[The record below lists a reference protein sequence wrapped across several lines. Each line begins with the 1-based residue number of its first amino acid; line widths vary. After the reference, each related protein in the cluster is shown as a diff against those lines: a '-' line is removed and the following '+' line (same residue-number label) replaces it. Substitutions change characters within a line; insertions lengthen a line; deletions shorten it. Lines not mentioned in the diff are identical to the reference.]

1 MRLQG
6 SCAARLDVTGMS
18 EEDKSTWS
26 LRCGARLGMR
36 IYCSKNH
43 SFVLSV
49 ISGGH
54 AKRPSSAAMTMYVLK
69 VSFRDFHL
77 IVYSDWLV

>member
-36 IYCSKNH
+36 THCFKDDSV
-43 SFVLSV
+43 VLLV

-54 AKRPSSAAMTMYVLK
+54 AQRLSSAAMKTYVLK
-69 VSFRDFHL
+69 VSFLF
-77 IVYSDWLV
+77 